1 MMKRLSR
8 TSAFRYALYTAA
20 ALSLVASS
28 VLAFAVAPA
37 DRVLGESSRL
47 IYIHVPLAVSAVL
60 SFILSGIFA
69 ALFLAKGGVTD
80 EARFHSAAVLGTFF
94 TVLTTITGAV
104 WAKIAWGTWWNWDPR
119 ETSILF
125 LLTVYAAYFALDS
138 AKRHGTARLRASY
151 LIFAAAIM
159 PFFVFA
165 APRIYPSLHPDT
177 LINAKKA
184 VQLDGAMRAAL
195 FSSMAAYALLTL
207 SLFDLTARIALLEKR
222 KGVHS

>member
-1 MMKRLSR
+1 MDKRIFTPR
-8 TSAFRYALYTAA
+8 HVLYAA
-20 ALSLVASS
+20 AFLSLAASS
-28 VLAFAVAPA
+28 VFALAVAPA
-37 DRVLGESSRL
+37 DSILGESSRL

-69 ALFLAKGGVTD
+69 ALFLARGGTAN

-104 WAKIAWGTWWNWDPR
+104 WAHIAWGTWWNWDPR

-125 LLTVYAAYFALDS
+125 LLTVYAAYFALHS
-138 AKRHGTARLRASY
+138 SKREGTARLRAAY
-151 LIFAAAIM
+151 LIFAAAAM

-165 APRIYPSLHPDT
+165 VPRIYPSLHPDT
-177 LINAKKA
+177 LINAKRA

-195 FSSMAAYALLTL
+195 FSSMAAWALLTAA
-207 SLFDLTARIALLEKR
+207 LFDLTSRAALLEKR
-222 KGVHS
+222 KGVRS